1 MAILSVRERSFLEP
15 TIKDIQQAQK
25 RLKEALRP
33 SPLIRSG
40 YFSRI
45 LGSEILLKLENLQE
59 TGSFK
64 VRGAYNRLVQ
74 LSSGERERGVI
85 AASAGNHAQGVAWA
99 SARLGTKA
107 TIVMPEDVSIR
118 KLLAVKEYGA
128 EVILYGA
135 QFNDAY
141 RRAEQLSKETGKLMI
156 PPFADP
162 HIIAGQGTIGLE
174 LSEALD
180 DDVAIVVPVGG
191 GGLISGIAIAAKA
204 ISPKVRIIGVQ
215 TKACPSTIRSLEKGS
230 PVLLEVCHTL
240 ADGIAVNRPGD
251 LNFAIIQELVDE
263 VVDVEE
269 EGIAGAILNL
279 LDKANIIAEG
289 AGATP
294 LAALLDGRI
303 PAKARR
309 TILVIS
315 GGNIEINTID
325 RILQRGSIKMGRLIR
340 LEVNLLDVP
349 GSLWKLMGIIAAEKA
364 NILHIFHDRLNL
376 ENPIQV
382 SRVKLNLETRGRD
395 HAAEIVEKLREA
407 GYDVRQS
414 L

>member
-1 MAILSVRERSFLEP
+1 
-15 TIKDIQQAQK
+15 
-25 RLKEALRP
+25 
-33 SPLIRSG
+33 
-40 YFSRI
+40 

-74 LSSGERERGVI
+74 LGSAERARGVI
-85 AASAGNHAQGVAWA
+85 TASAGNHAQGVAWA
-99 SARLGTKA
+99 SARLRIEA

-128 EVILYGA
+128 EVILHGN

-141 RRAEQLSKETGKLMI
+141 RKAEELSQETDKIMI
-156 PPFADP
+156 PPFEDP

-174 LSEALD
+174 LSEVLD

-204 ISPKVRIIGVQ
+204 ISSKVRIIGVQ
-215 TKACPSTIRSLEKGS
+215 TEACPSTIRSLEKGG
-230 PVLLEVCHTL
+230 PVLLDVCHTL

-251 LNFAIIQELVDE
+251 MNFAIIRELVDD
-263 VVDVEE
+263 VVAVEE

-294 LAALLDGRI
+294 LAALLDGRVR
-303 PAKARR
+303 PKTRR
-309 TILVIS
+309 TILVVS

-325 RILQRGSIKMGRLIR
+325 RILQRGSIQTGRLIR
-340 LEVNLLDVP
+340 LEVNLLDIP
-349 GSLWKLMGIIAAEKA
+349 GSLWKLMGIIAREKA

-382 SRVKLNLETRGRD
+382 TRVKLNLETRGRD
-395 HAAEIVEKLREA
+395 HAAQIVEKLREA
-407 GYDVRQS
+407 GYDVRQVV
-414 L
+414 

>member
-1 MAILSVRERSFLEP
+1 MEP
-15 TIKDIQQAQK
+15 TIKEIRQAQE
-25 RLKEALRP
+25 RFKEALRP
-33 SPLIRSG
+33 SPLIRSS
-40 YFSRI
+40 YFSHI

-74 LSSGERERGVI
+74 LGSAERARGVI
-85 AASAGNHAQGVAWA
+85 TASAGNHAQGVAWA
-99 SARLGTKA
+99 SARLRIEA

-128 EVILYGA
+128 EVILHGN

-141 RRAEQLSKETGKLMI
+141 RKAEELSQETDKIMI
-156 PPFADP
+156 PPFEDP

-174 LSEALD
+174 LSEVLD

-204 ISPKVRIIGVQ
+204 ISSKVRIIGVQ
-215 TKACPSTIRSLEKGS
+215 TEACPSTIRSLEKGG
-230 PVLLEVCHTL
+230 PVLLDVCHTL

-251 LNFAIIQELVDE
+251 MNFAIIRELVDD
-263 VVDVEE
+263 VVAVEE

-294 LAALLDGRI
+294 LAALLDGRVR
-303 PAKARR
+303 PKTRR
-309 TILVIS
+309 TILVVS

-325 RILQRGSIKMGRLIR
+325 RILQRGSIQTGRLIR
-340 LEVNLLDVP
+340 LEVNLLDIP
-349 GSLWKLMGIIAAEKA
+349 GSLWKLMGIIAREKA

-382 SRVKLNLETRGRD
+382 TRVKLNLETRGRD
-395 HAAEIVEKLREA
+395 HAAQIVEKLREA
-407 GYDVRQS
+407 GYDVRQVV
-414 L
+414 